1 MRTSASCSISPG
13 LNAPERLATFATW
26 RVIDGD
32 QALAGAAVVKPAAA
46 HVRVAQ
52 RAEHAYASHA
62 ASIQRP
68 GDSGD
73 LPLDCVELAGAVAA
87 VDEQLLATLKNAGR
101 DDLYFSAAAFA
112 VDDGHSA
119 GADRDVVDVRA
130 ALAGDPAVVDHDHV
144 AASQPPGQLACGSDL
159 PAGALLPGLD
169 GGGVCGDAGEQRS
182 GRAVAGCGPLATGA
196 MATLM
201 FALGAAPGDTGRT
214 LICEFHM
221 RLEVSSRTGGE
232 LVGVT
237 PVGSVS
243 GSLSGHVSPRQSS
256 FGSWS

>member
-87 VDEQLLATLKNAGR
+87 VDEQLLATMKHPGGR
-101 DDLYFSAAAFA
+101 DLHLSPAALG

-119 GADRDVVDVRA
+119 GPDREVIDVGA
-130 ALAGDPAVVDHDHV
+130 PAAGDPAVVDHDHV
-144 AASQPPGQLACGSDL
+144 AASQPPG
-159 PAGALLPGLD
+159 
-169 GGGVCGDAGEQRS
+169 
-182 GRAVAGCGPLATGA
+182 
-196 MATLM
+196 
-201 FALGAAPGDTGRT
+201 
-214 LICEFHM
+214 
-221 RLEVSSRTGGE
+221 
-232 LVGVT
+232 
-237 PVGSVS
+237 
-243 GSLSGHVSPRQSS
+243 
-256 FGSWS
+256 